1 MPVTNGVGK
10 TPNAFA
16 PLLNDLPYA
25 RMAYNGPRVYE
36 PARRA
41 QAVATLILCNRRD
54 HRAGCRRPADDQ
66 REEASINPLLA
77 AVPARSLLPAAPG
90 TVRMALLP
98 PMVLRP

>member
-25 RMAYNGPRVYE
+25 RMAYNGTRVYE

-41 QAVATLILCNRRD
+41 QAVALLPFSNRRD
-54 HRAGCRRPADDQ
+54 RRAGCRRPADDQ
-66 REEASINPLLA
+66 REEASVKPLLGA
-77 AVPARSLLPAAPG
+77 FVGHILPAA
-90 TVRMALLP
+90 LP
-98 PMVLRP
+98 RTAGP